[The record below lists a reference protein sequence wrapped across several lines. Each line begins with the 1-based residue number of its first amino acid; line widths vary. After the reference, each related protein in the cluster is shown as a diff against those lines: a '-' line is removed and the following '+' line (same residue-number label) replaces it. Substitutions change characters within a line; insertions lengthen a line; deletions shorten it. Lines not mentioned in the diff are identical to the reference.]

1 MYSLK
6 IRKIGNS
13 LGVTLPKEALEKMLV
28 SEGDIIFLTDSP
40 EGFKVTPYDETFE
53 KAMTAFGRT
62 RSKFRNAF
70 KELAK

>member
-1 MYSLK
+1 MYALK

-13 LGVTLPKEALEKMLV
+13 LGVTLPKEALEKLAV
-28 SEGDIIFLTDSP
+28 GEGDIVFLTDSP

-53 KAMTAFGRT
+53 KAMEAFART
-62 RSKFRNAF
+62 RQKFRNAF